1 MVGSSWLSTWLPFLQ
16 SENESRSPL
25 LRQLGRLI
33 LVPIPPLVC
42 TRIRHLYTS
51 TGLLSTQERQSCI
64 YRVGKP
70 RDDCRTLAPARAAAP
85 IKTPLSRSS
94 LVVSSCSLR
103 SLSLSSSRPSS
114 PRGNGEERAERK
126 ILRLSFSP
134 SRRNR
139 ARSTFRRLTEQKTID
154 RTRERTV
161 EGFLL
166 PSKLA
171 FSTLSSSRS
180 IIVLTLSLSFSL
192 FLLLLLHR
200 SSLIVL
206 RRASSL
212 AVLGNRGG
220 HQCATVLHV
229 QRTACGSKRRE
240 ARSSIVSAARI
251 RARSRLQRVQI
262 TENWSA
268 F

>member
-1 MVGSSWLSTWLPFLQ
+1 MYISSWQAKRRLPDPG
-16 SENESRSPL
+16 SRKSSRPNKN
-25 LRQLGRLI
+25 
-33 LVPIPPLVC
+33 
-42 TRIRHLYTS
+42 S
-51 TGLLSTQERQSCI
+51 A
-64 YRVGKP
+64 P
-70 RDDCRTLAPARAAAP
+70 RG
-85 IKTPLSRSS
+85 PLSLSPRARSA
-94 LVVSSCSLR
+94 
-103 SLSLSSSRPSS
+103 LSLSSSRPSS

-192 FLLLLLHR
+192 FLLLLHR

-206 RRASSL
+206 RRASLL

>member
-1 MVGSSWLSTWLPFLQ
+1 MYISSWQAKRRLPDPGSRKSSRPNKNSALEVLSRCL
-16 SENESRSPL
+16 
-25 LRQLGRLI
+25 
-33 LVPIPPLVC
+33 
-42 TRIRHLYTS
+42 
-51 TGLLSTQERQSCI
+51 
-64 YRVGKP
+64 
-70 RDDCRTLAPARAAAP
+70 LAP
-85 IKTPLSRSS
+85 L
-94 LVVSSCSLR
+94 

-206 RRASSL
+206 RRASLL

>member
-1 MVGSSWLSTWLPFLQ
+1 MYISSWQAKRRLPDPGSRKSSRPNKNSALEVLS
-16 SENESRSPL
+16 RCL
-25 LRQLGRLI
+25 L
-33 LVPIPPLVC
+33 V
-42 TRIRHLYTS
+42 
-51 TGLLSTQERQSCI
+51 
-64 YRVGKP
+64 
-70 RDDCRTLAPARAAAP
+70 LAP
-85 IKTPLSRSS
+85 L
-94 LVVSSCSLR
+94 

-206 RRASSL
+206 RRASLL

-229 QRTACGSKRRE
+229 QRTACDSKRRE

>member
-1 MVGSSWLSTWLPFLQ
+1 MSPRA
-16 SENESRSPL
+16 RS
-25 LRQLGRLI
+25 
-33 LVPIPPLVC
+33 
-42 TRIRHLYTS
+42 
-51 TGLLSTQERQSCI
+51 
-64 YRVGKP
+64 
-70 RDDCRTLAPARAAAP
+70 A
-85 IKTPLSRSS
+85 
-94 LVVSSCSLR
+94 
-103 SLSLSSSRPSS
+103 LSLSSSRPSS

-206 RRASSL
+206 RRASLL

-220 HQCATVLHV
+220 HQCATVHV